1 MHARGATLVNRVGAL
16 QRLHHNVQFYGTCD
30 EMAIG
35 GHVTAPG
42 LKHVADSRYYSLV
55 KDADTTHSLA
65 YALRPCGPVMLCG
78 LAQW

>member
-1 MHARGATLVNRVGAL
+1 
-16 QRLHHNVQFYGTCD
+16 
-30 EMAIG
+30 MAIG

-42 LKHVADSRYYSLV
+42 LKHVADSMYYSLV

-65 YALRPCGPVMLCG
+65 DALRPCGPVMLCG